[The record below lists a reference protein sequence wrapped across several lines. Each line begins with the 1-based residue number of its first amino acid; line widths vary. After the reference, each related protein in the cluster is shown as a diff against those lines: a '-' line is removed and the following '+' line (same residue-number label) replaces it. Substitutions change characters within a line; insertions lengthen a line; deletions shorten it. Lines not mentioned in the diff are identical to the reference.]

1 MEYAI
6 STSGLTKRYAQRT
19 VVDNIA
25 LQVRP
30 GEIYG
35 FLGPNGAGKTTTI
48 HMLLGI
54 VRPTSGVVR
63 VLGQEMSQ
71 SALTLKQR
79 IGVVSE
85 HQSLYGDM
93 TAEEYLRFFADLF
106 SVPNAGKRIGELL
119 EAVDL
124 LQRRRSRI
132 KEFSHGMQQ
141 KLSLV
146 RALLHSPD
154 LLIMDEPAS
163 GLDPYGI
170 SQVRGLINDL
180 KRAGKTIFLS
190 SHILSEIE
198 QTADR
203 VAILA
208 RGQIVAEGAVADIQ
222 RELEPGSRYAIE
234 YEGDEAAIRQALSAL
249 PTADSVAGDPGKLHL
264 QLNSSEDLRA
274 EISRLVTAAGGT
286 VLGITRIQMSLEEA
300 FMTVTNEKMGN
311 LQSAGVLDSEA
322 GKRVDGKTGWTSGNG

>member
-6 STSGLTKRYAQRT
+6 STLGLTKRYAQRT

-54 VRPTSGVVR
+54 VRPTGGTVH
-63 VLGQEMSQ
+63 VLGKEMSQ
-71 SALTLKQR
+71 SALTLKRR

-106 SVPNAGKRIGELL
+106 AVPGADKRIGELL

-124 LQRRRSRI
+124 LPRRRSRI

-154 LLIMDEPAS
+154 LLVMDEPAS

-170 SQVRGLINDL
+170 SQVRALIYDL

-208 RGQIVAEGAVADIQ
+208 RGQIVAEGTVAQIQ
-222 RELEPGSRYAIE
+222 RELQPGDRYALE
-234 YEGDEAAIRQALSAL
+234 YEGDEQAMQRALSAL
-249 PTADSVAGDPGKLHL
+249 PYVDSVVSEKGKLQL
-264 QLNSSEDLRA
+264 QLNTSDDLRA

-286 VLGITRIQMSLEEA
+286 VLGISRIQMSLEEA
-300 FMTVTNEKMGN
+300 FMTVTNEKVGA
-311 LQSAGVLDSEA
+311 LASTAKSPDSIHSKPGVH
-322 GKRVDGKTGWTSGNG
+322 